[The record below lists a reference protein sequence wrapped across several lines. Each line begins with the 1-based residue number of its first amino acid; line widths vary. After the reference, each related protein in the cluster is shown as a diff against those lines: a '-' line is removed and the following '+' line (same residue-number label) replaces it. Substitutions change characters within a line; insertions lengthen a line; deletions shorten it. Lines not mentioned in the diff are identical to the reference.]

1 NGLVNLSCF
10 AGRSALLYDTD
21 TESIKVFKISQV
33 TPGTI
38 PMSLLLLADPSER
51 SVASYCDGALCY
63 LATED
68 GAALGASVF
77 NTRCKDVLEL
87 FNIAVAPEVQA
98 RGIGTALLEHAVTD
112 ARERGYVRIELGTG
126 TFGYQLAFYQRV
138 GFRVDKVVKNYFLDN
153 YDQPIYEM
161 GIQHKDMLRLSLIL

>member
-1 NGLVNLSCF
+1 MTRTRLCGRYRNGLVNLSCF

-87 FNIAVAPEVQA
+87 FNIAVAPRSR
-98 RGIGTALLEHAVTD
+98 RGALVRRSLNMPLRMLESEGTCA
-112 ARERGYVRIELGTG
+112 
-126 TFGYQLAFYQRV
+126 
-138 GFRVDKVVKNYFLDN
+138 
-153 YDQPIYEM
+153 
-161 GIQHKDMLRLSLIL
+161 LSLELAPSGISWPSINVSVFESIRW

>member
-1 NGLVNLSCF
+1 M
-10 AGRSALLYDTD
+10 LYDIA
-21 TESIKVFKISQV
+21 TESIKVFEISQV
-33 TPGTI
+33 SPGTI
-38 PMSLLLLADPSER
+38 PMPLLLLADPSET

-63 LATED
+63 LAMED

-77 NTRCKDVLEL
+77 NTTHKGVLEL

-112 ARERGYVRIELGTG
+112 ARGRGYVRIELGTG

-138 GFRVDKVVKNYFLDN
+138 GFRVDEVIKNYFLDN
-153 YDQPIYEM
+153 YGQPIYEM